1 MTKPVSSRKLFRW
14 LLKKFDSPFVFIK
27 CWSTLP
33 KWEKD
38 NLMNVQPSKHLIL
51 INGYTYQGQWHERD
65 SHLSLRDPYA
75 LAECWRNYFNNQI
88 IDVIHNLWKDY
99 HFIGITKRIFVSSPK
114 PYATAISHIQFAKH
128 SNPRSFIIPRR
139 TLEYEPLLYCGFCKQ
154 YAIYHEHECNNDPLW
169 DPYNGYPSNAPDTD

>member
-128 SNPRSFIIPRR
+128 SNPRSFIIPGR
-139 TLEYEPLLYCGFCKQ
+139 TPEYESLLYCGFCNQ
-154 YAIYHEHECNNDPLW
+154 YTIYHEHGCNDNPPW
-169 DPYNGYPSNAPDTD
+169 DPYNGYPTDALDTN